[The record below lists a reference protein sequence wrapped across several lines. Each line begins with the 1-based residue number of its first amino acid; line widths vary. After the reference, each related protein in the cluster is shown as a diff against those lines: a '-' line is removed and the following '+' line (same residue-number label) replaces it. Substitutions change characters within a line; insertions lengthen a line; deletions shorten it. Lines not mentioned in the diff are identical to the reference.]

1 MTYVSL
7 SLNRFPFVFLQAKEP
22 AGEDKTVPDSI
33 KSNLEEFTKEQIQ
46 VCSEEEVSMTQ
57 SQWDIPRIGELGSKV
72 GRGGHHPKTSHNSF
86 HISPESTITSIAI

>member
-33 KSNLEEFTKEQIQ
+33 KNNLEEFTKEQIQ
-46 VCSEEEVSMTQ
+46 VCSEGDVSITM
-57 SQWDIPRIGELGSKV
+57 
-72 GRGGHHPKTSHNSF
+72 GHTENW
-86 HISPESTITSIAI
+86 